1 MRIEIM
7 KELMGYERADGT
19 FGIRNHVV
27 VLPAVVCANGVVE
40 AIAREVPEVVP
51 LLHGH
56 GCGRG
61 GIDVKCHTT
70 ILQHICRNPNVAGA
84 LVVGLGCEFVSAE
97 RIENMSAAAGRTIK
111 RLMIQDEGGSQ
122 KAAAKGVEIVR
133 EMLAEAARQEKK
145 PFTPDKLVIGLE
157 CGGSDAFSGVTAN
170 PGIGKAS
177 DTLVDSGATVILTE
191 TTEMIGTSHILER
204 RAVNEEVRAKIAE
217 IIDNQEKKTV
227 EVMGPAAKLAIA
239 PGNQDGGMSCI
250 REKSLGCITKAG
262 SRPIQQV
269 VDYAEIP
276 TKKGVIIMDGPG
288 YDAESITGL
297 AACGA
302 QILIFSTGRGT
313 PLGFPIA
320 PVIKVASTGRL
331 YQRMQDDM
339 DINAGIV
346 LEGGTLDDVGNSII
360 ELIERVICGEQTKAE
375 INKQNG
381 ILALYTQTT
390 SF

>member
-1 MRIEIM
+1 
-7 KELMGYERADGT
+7 MGYERADGS

-40 AIAREVPEVVP
+40 AIARAVPDVVP

-56 GCGRG
+56 GCGRSRVD
-61 GIDVKCHTT
+61 ILSHTA
-70 ILQHICRNPNVAGA
+70 ILQQICKNPNVAGA

-97 RIENMSAAAGRTIK
+97 GIELVSTMAGRTI
-111 RLMIQDEGGSQ
+111 RRVMIQDEGGSR
-122 KAAAKGVEIVR
+122 KATAKGIEIVK
-133 EMLAEAARQEKK
+133 EMLAAVLQQEKK
-145 PFTPDKLVIGLE
+145 PFAPEKLIVGLE

-177 DTLVDSGATVILTE
+177 DTLVDLGATVILTE

-204 RAVNEEVRAKIAE
+204 RAANEGVRARIAE
-217 IIDNQEKKTV
+217 IIDNQEKKTL
-227 EVMGPAAKLAIA
+227 EVMGADAKQAIA

-250 REKSLGCITKAG
+250 QEKSLGCITKAG
-262 SRPIQQV
+262 SRTIQQV
-269 VDYAEIP
+269 VDYAQPP
-276 TKKGVIIMDGPG
+276 TEKGVIIMDGPG
-288 YDAESITGL
+288 FDAESITGL

-313 PLGFPIA
+313 PLGFPIV
-320 PVIKVASTGRL
+320 PVIKVASTSRL
-331 YQRMQDDM
+331 YKNMEDDM

-346 LEGGTLDDVGNSII
+346 LEGGTLDDVGNSIMD
-360 ELIERVICGEQTKAE
+360 LIEQVIAGEQTKAE